1 MEIMFDMQ
9 VFTRYKIGMDIQ
21 NALKLLD
28 LEPGATLEDARD
40 AFKKKAKRFHPDKL
54 MAASG
59 SKDDGEKMKDINVA
73 YHTLTAVLKPGNRKN
88 PVHLLPE
95 RFSPACRR
103 LVDTVRKWISHRRHP
118 FGSDTHARAG
128 AAPPRTRVNPSP
140 GPFEDVLKQSM
151 RRRMAGE
158 KRYTAYARYL
168 ELERKMNQARQ
179 QKPGP
184 GWEVDSVEPISRIK
198 PVK

>member
-1 MEIMFDMQ
+1 MKIMFDTQ
-9 VFTRYKIGMDIQ
+9 DFTRYKIKMDIQ

-40 AFKKKAKRFHPDKL
+40 AFKKKAKQCHPDKL

-59 SKDDGEKMKDINVA
+59 DKDDGEKMKDINVA
-73 YHTLTAVLKPGNRKN
+73 YHTLKAVLKPGTRKN

-95 RFSPACRR
+95 QFSPACRR
-103 LVDTVRKWISHRRHP
+103 VVDMVRKWISDRQIR
-118 FGSDTHARAG
+118 S
-128 AAPPRTRVNPSP
+128 APPSWPGTASPRTRQDPLP
-140 GPFEDVLKQSM
+140 GTFEDVLKQSM
-151 RRRMAGE
+151 RRRMANE
-158 KRYTAYARYL
+158 KNYNAYARYL

-179 QKPGP
+179 QNPGA
-184 GWEVDSVEPISRIK
+184 GWEKGSVEPISRIK

>member
-1 MEIMFDMQ
+1 MEIMFDTQ
-9 VFTRYKIGMDIQ
+9 GVTRYKIGMDIQ

-40 AFKKKAKRFHPDKL
+40 AFKKKAKQFHPDKL

-59 SKDDGEKMKDINVA
+59 NKDDGEKMKDINVA
-73 YHTLTAVLKPGNRKN
+73 YHTLTAVLKPGNRKK

-95 RFSPACRR
+95 QFSPACRR
-103 LVDTVRKWISHRRHP
+103 LVDTVRKWISERRHP
-118 FGSDTHARAG
+118 SRSSTHARPKT
-128 AAPPRTRVNPSP
+128 APPRTRRNPSP
-140 GPFEDVLKQSM
+140 GAFEDVLKQSM

-179 QKPGP
+179 QNPGP